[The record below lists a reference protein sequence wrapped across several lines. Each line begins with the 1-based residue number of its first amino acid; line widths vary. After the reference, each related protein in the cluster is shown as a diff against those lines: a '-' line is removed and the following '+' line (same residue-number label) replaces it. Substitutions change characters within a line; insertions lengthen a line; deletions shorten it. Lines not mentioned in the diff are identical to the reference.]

1 MADGSIPA
9 HDDAAGDTNTAPFNA
24 RTLELREV
32 GPDTFLSVDLWQPLG
47 NRGVFGGQVIG
58 QALAA
63 AAKTV
68 DGPYQCNSLHCYF
81 LAAGVNTEMIA
92 YEVRRIRQGTSYS
105 TRVVMAKQ
113 SGRIIFVAMA
123 SFQRPEASPLDHQY
137 AMPDV
142 PGPEAL
148 ISQEERLRRRQARLS
163 SVVIDQ
169 SKIDEY
175 SMLPVEARTVP
186 TPAEQRGLPVN
197 AVWLRARGDMS
208 GLGHVHHQ
216 SMLAYA
222 SDFALLGSTAR
233 PYHMDRPGSRYQ
245 LSMMVSL
252 DHTIWF
258 HAPFRADEWLLYVIE
273 SPRAASGRGLGVGRI
288 YSRDGV
294 LVASTAQEGVVRGTD
309 RETDH
314 QTFEFV
320 KSLAHAPK
328 L

>member
-1 MADGSIPA
+1 MATIADTSA
-9 HDDAAGDTNTAPFNA
+9 AAASDANTAPFNE
-24 RTLELREV
+24 RTLELDEV
-32 GPDTFLSVDLWQPLG
+32 GPDTYLSVDLWQPLG

-81 LAAGVNTEMIA
+81 LAAGANTEMIA
-92 YEVRRIRQGTSYS
+92 YEVRRIRQGKSYC
-105 TRVVMAKQ
+105 TRLVLAKQ
-113 SGRIIFVAMA
+113 SGRVIFVAMA
-123 SFQRPEASPLDHQY
+123 SFQRPEVSPLDHQY

-148 ISQEERLRRRQARLS
+148 ATREEYMARTSERRSTAAA
-163 SVVIDQ
+163 DQ
-169 SKIDEY
+169 NMIAEY
-175 SMLPVEARTVP
+175 SMLPIESRLVP
-186 TPAEQRGLPVN
+186 TLPGQRDLPVS
-197 AVWLRARGDMS
+197 AVWLRAKGDMS

-222 SDFALLGSTAR
+222 SDFLLLGTTAR
-233 PYHMDRPGSRYQ
+233 PYRMGRPGSRYR

-273 SPRAASGRGLGVGRI
+273 SPRSASGRGLGVGRI
-288 YSRDGV
+288 YRRDGV
-294 LVASTAQEGVVRGTD
+294 LVATTAQEGVVRGTD
-309 RETDH
+309 HETSR
-314 QTFEFV
+314 QTLEFIS
-320 KSLAHAPK
+320 SLMPK